1 MADNKKIQSDISGFF
16 DRLRGQDKIRKSDS
30 LIVLDTPQSD
40 RERQTKQ
47 KISSIVQFVKN
58 KTWSRRHVEFFEEYR
73 RMSSTFPIIKAGLDI
88 YAEET
93 CLTGDTI
100 IPLLTNEKKS
110 LKELYDLSV
119 NNFYTYGFNPQT
131 LKMEPTLCE
140 KVIYKGKKQI
150 GKLLLDDGTV
160 IECTLDHKFLLKN
173 GIWVEA
179 KDLTPGDSLR
189 SLYLKNNR
197 VGYLTVTTGEF
208 VKTTAKYKWEVV
220 HSIVGNTVLKEQK
233 NNLPSNL
240 FEGSLNNTPVIHHKS
255 FDKLNNDPKELEWM
269 LWKDHKDLHNSLNSS
284 RWNNLEFATKM
295 RAKFSQHAK
304 SLWQNE
310 EWGSWKKKHHSQV
323 IRENNKKLT
332 VEQRKVKYG
341 RPGEKNGMYGSSRT
355 GCTNPNANLNYNHVE
370 NIVFDDYVETL
381 LNGLTIKQRLKHFNI
396 SEATN
401 CHLFK
406 QAKEKYNFTSPIDFI
421 VLGTLQKLK
430 GSIKS
435 FKELYKETGRPFES
449 RKILDSLNKMGYSS
463 IEELEQSIFSNH
475 KVISFEITNEE
486 KDVYDIFNAGKY
498 HNFAIQCNEGMLITH
513 NCARDSNSNIF
524 NIKSNNKKVKDLLEE
539 LFFKTLALNSKG
551 SKIVRQMCQFGNS
564 YGWLT
569 TRPKDGVTDIVFLPP
584 EAIIR
589 ENMYDPSN
597 LENYRFVW
605 YGSGG
610 GAMFEPYEIVHWKN
624 SEDIESE
631 PYGTSILR
639 PIVDTWRRVI
649 LIREALVIYRITR
662 APSKLLFKIGTDGM
676 TGEEAFRF
684 AQEMK
689 KEVQKKPLVNPQTGE
704 IDFKYNPMP
713 VHKDTPIPLL
723 DGRVL
728 TIEELAKEYES
739 CQSINYVYSTQDN
752 THQIVPG
759 KVKWCGKNYT
769 ANKLIRV
776 WLDNESYI
784 DSAPEHPFILRD
796 GSKKNAEDLK
806 SGDSLMPFY
815 QQYKKIDKKSNEY
828 HQTYN
833 PAIEKYEFTHRLI
846 AKEVVKEDINL
857 NTVHHIDFNRYNNSP
872 LNLKWMGFHEH
883 REYHRS
889 LNKERKSFLVMLPYV
904 QSKENRERVSK
915 MFSEINKSRKNNVKI
930 RKEWVDLL
938 SKKINI
944 NIWER
949 IISKIEEG
957 NLKTS
962 KDIVDFINNDLVIV
976 NTLKHINKCREPK
989 VTITVLNKEL
999 KKIGYKSLT
1008 FFLDNVKNKKT
1019 EPLMK
1024 LFFSLNEKI
1033 RLEEINSVEEVF
1045 SFIEKKIDKEKF
1057 SLTLKLRGFSNVE
1070 SYFIASRHKGKLRQ
1084 IQFSD
1089 KVWLKIND
1097 LIRSGKIKNYSTA
1110 EKELSIPENL
1120 SLITQSNNRVPLS
1133 KIDARTI
1140 KVKILNKGYSS
1151 IKEYIAKVKEEESVS
1166 IYKNHKVDRI
1176 EILENVSEDV
1186 YCMTVVG
1193 LNDEDDRHNFAILG
1207 LNKDKSINNS
1217 GVFVKNSI
1225 EESIFMPTYEGSPTD
1240 VSVLEG
1246 ASNLDAV
1253 EDYKIIK
1260 DDLFAGLKIP
1270 KSWLSF
1276 EEDLSNKSALGEED
1290 IRFAKTIQKIQAD
1303 FVEGLLHIGL
1313 VHLFMK
1319 GCSQEEMQSFTIEMN
1334 NPSIASEKK
1343 KLELIEARL
1352 NIAKSAW
1359 DYNNP
1364 GLNLMSYVD
1373 VLKSILKFTDKEV
1386 EQIIKAQFNEKKIA
1400 WRLEQLRTNGMY
1412 EEPEIEKKL
1421 AELKGLTGS
1430 GDGKIASGLDSLQ
1443 FEGGTLTE
1451 MLKQKIDDE
1460 IREILS
1466 PVSATPSAKQ
1476 VRTLTEGALA
1486 KNLRKA
1492 KKDFGL

>member
-30 LIVLDTPQSD
+30 LIILDTPQSD

-93 CLTGDTI
+93 T
-100 IPLLTNEKKS
+100 
-110 LKELYDLSV
+110 
-119 NNFYTYGFNPQT
+119 
-131 LKMEPTLCE
+131 
-140 KVIYKGKKQI
+140 
-150 GKLLLDDGTV
+150 
-160 IECTLDHKFLLKN
+160 
-173 GIWVEA
+173 
-179 KDLTPGDSLR
+179 
-189 SLYLKNNR
+189 
-197 VGYLTVTTGEF
+197 
-208 VKTTAKYKWEVV
+208 
-220 HSIVGNTVLKEQK
+220 
-233 NNLPSNL
+233 
-240 FEGSLNNTPVIHHKS
+240 
-255 FDKLNNDPKELEWM
+255 
-269 LWKDHKDLHNSLNSS
+269 
-284 RWNNLEFATKM
+284 
-295 RAKFSQHAK
+295 
-304 SLWQNE
+304 
-310 EWGSWKKKHHSQV
+310 
-323 IRENNKKLT
+323 
-332 VEQRKVKYG
+332 
-341 RPGEKNGMYGSSRT
+341 
-355 GCTNPNANLNYNHVE
+355 
-370 NIVFDDYVETL
+370 
-381 LNGLTIKQRLKHFNI
+381 
-396 SEATN
+396 
-401 CHLFK
+401 
-406 QAKEKYNFTSPIDFI
+406 
-421 VLGTLQKLK
+421 
-430 GSIKS
+430 
-435 FKELYKETGRPFES
+435 
-449 RKILDSLNKMGYSS
+449 
-463 IEELEQSIFSNH
+463 
-475 KVISFEITNEE
+475 
-486 KDVYDIFNAGKY
+486 
-498 HNFAIQCNEGMLITH
+498 
-513 NCARDSNSNIF
+513 ARDSNGNIF
-524 NIKSNNKKVKDLLEE
+524 TIKCDNKKVKDLLEE

-676 TGEEAFRF
+676 TGDEAFRF

-713 VHKDTPIPLL
+713 IAGYTPIPLL
-723 DGRVL
+723 DGR
-728 TIEELAKEYES
+728 TITIAELAKEYQEGKE
-739 CQSINYVYSTQDN
+739 NYVYSIQDN
-752 THQIVPG
+752 THQVVAG

-776 WLDNESYI
+776 WLDNDSYI
-784 DSAPEHPFILRD
+784 DSAPEHPFMLRD
-796 GSKKNAEDLK
+796 GSKKIAGELQP
-806 SGDSLMPFY
+806 GDSLMPGY
-815 QQYKKIDKKSNEY
+815 LEQKAVDKIKHPERTY
-828 HQTYN
+828 TTIYN
-833 PAIEKYEFTHRLI
+833 PATGKYEFVHRLV
-846 AKEVVKEDINL
+846 AKEVPKEDEKH
-857 NTVHHIDFNRYNNSP
+857 NTRHHKDFNRHNNNPTNLQWMDFDEHKKMHGAIITAYNKSP
-872 LNLKWMGFHEH
+872 EGRAKVTRCNIERQSHLPLIEYKRSEKGREESREQVYQMLEKRLALTSNWKKNMTITFDDYVWNTLRLAIIKGTVTGHISATKFINNNLLEH
-883 REYHRS
+883 
-889 LNKERKSFLVMLPYV
+889 LKTINIRKSLTKGI
-904 QSKENRERVSK
+904 SG
-915 MFSEINKSRKNNVKI
+915 NVL
-930 RKEWVDLL
+930 RKELKNKGFKSFEEYKTAMKLNHKV
-938 SKKINI
+938 
-944 NIWER
+944 
-949 IISKIEEG
+949 SKIE
-957 NLKTS
+957 
-962 KDIVDFINNDLVIV
+962 I
-976 NTLKHINKCREPK
+976 
-989 VTITVLNKEL
+989 
-999 KKIGYKSLT
+999 
-1008 FFLDNVKNKKT
+1008 LD
-1019 EPLMK
+1019 
-1024 LFFSLNEKI
+1024 
-1033 RLEEINSVEEVF
+1033 
-1045 SFIEKKIDKEKF
+1045 
-1057 SLTLKLRGFSNVE
+1057 
-1070 SYFIASRHKGKLRQ
+1070 
-1084 IQFSD
+1084 
-1089 KVWLKIND
+1089 
-1097 LIRSGKIKNYSTA
+1097 
-1110 EKELSIPENL
+1110 
-1120 SLITQSNNRVPLS
+1120 
-1133 KIDARTI
+1133 
-1140 KVKILNKGYSS
+1140 
-1151 IKEYIAKVKEEESVS
+1151 
-1166 IYKNHKVDRI
+1166 
-1176 EILENVSEDV
+1176 NVSEDV

-1193 LNDEDDRHNFAILG
+1193 LNNEDDRHNFLCGGHKTTGEVVTA
-1207 LNKDKSINNS
+1207 NS
-1217 GVFVKNSI
+1217 FIFNSI
-1225 EESIFMPTYEGSPTD
+1225 EESIFMPVYEGSPTD

-1343 KLELIEARL
+1343 KLELVETRL

-1400 WRLEQLRTNGMY
+1400 WRLEQLREKGMY
-1412 EEPEIEKKL
+1412 KEPEIEKKL

-1430 GDGKIASGLDSLQ
+1430 ADGKVASGLDSLQ

-1451 MLKQKIDDE
+1451 MLKSKIDEE

-1476 VRTLTEGALA
+1476 VRTLTEGALT

>member
-1 MADNKKIQSDISGFF
+1 MADNNKIQSDIKGFF
-16 DRLRGQDKIRKSDS
+16 DRLKGEDKIRKSNS

-73 RMSSTFPIIKAGLDI
+73 KMSSTFPIIKAGLDI

-93 CLTGDTI
+93 T
-100 IPLLTNEKKS
+100 
-110 LKELYDLSV
+110 
-119 NNFYTYGFNPQT
+119 
-131 LKMEPTLCE
+131 
-140 KVIYKGKKQI
+140 
-150 GKLLLDDGTV
+150 
-160 IECTLDHKFLLKN
+160 
-173 GIWVEA
+173 
-179 KDLTPGDSLR
+179 
-189 SLYLKNNR
+189 
-197 VGYLTVTTGEF
+197 
-208 VKTTAKYKWEVV
+208 
-220 HSIVGNTVLKEQK
+220 
-233 NNLPSNL
+233 
-240 FEGSLNNTPVIHHKS
+240 
-255 FDKLNNDPKELEWM
+255 
-269 LWKDHKDLHNSLNSS
+269 
-284 RWNNLEFATKM
+284 
-295 RAKFSQHAK
+295 
-304 SLWQNE
+304 
-310 EWGSWKKKHHSQV
+310 
-323 IRENNKKLT
+323 
-332 VEQRKVKYG
+332 
-341 RPGEKNGMYGSSRT
+341 
-355 GCTNPNANLNYNHVE
+355 
-370 NIVFDDYVETL
+370 
-381 LNGLTIKQRLKHFNI
+381 
-396 SEATN
+396 
-401 CHLFK
+401 
-406 QAKEKYNFTSPIDFI
+406 
-421 VLGTLQKLK
+421 
-430 GSIKS
+430 
-435 FKELYKETGRPFES
+435 
-449 RKILDSLNKMGYSS
+449 
-463 IEELEQSIFSNH
+463 
-475 KVISFEITNEE
+475 
-486 KDVYDIFNAGKY
+486 
-498 HNFAIQCNEGMLITH
+498 
-513 NCARDSNSNIF
+513 ARDSNGNIF
-524 NIKSNNKKVKDLLEE
+524 TIKCDNKKVKDLLEE

-676 TGEEAFRF
+676 TGDEAFRF

-713 VHKDTPIPLL
+713 IAGYTPIPLL
-723 DGRVL
+723 DGR
-728 TIEELAKEYES
+728 TITIAELAKEYEEGKE
-739 CQSINYVYSTQDN
+739 NYVYSIQDN
-752 THQIVPG
+752 THQVVTG

-784 DSAPEHPFILRD
+784 DSAPEHPFMLRD
-796 GSKKNAEDLK
+796 GSKKNASDLQP
-806 SGDSLMPFY
+806 GDSLMPFY
-815 QQYKKIDKKSNEY
+815 QKDEQIRKDSVLKYK
-828 HQTYN
+828 QVYN
-833 PAIEKYEFTHRLI
+833 PLTGKYEFVHRLI
-846 AKEVVKEDINL
+846 AKEVEKTNSDESV
-857 NTVHHIDFNRYNNSP
+857 VHHVNFNRFNNNP
-872 LNLKWMGFHEH
+872 ENLKWMTFKDHQKLHGNI
-883 REYHRS
+883 
-889 LNKERKSFLVMLPYV
+889 LKERWLGVNNEFYRKQAS
-904 QSKENRERVSK
+904 ERLTAY
-915 MFSEINKSRKNNVKI
+915 NKSLEGRTKVTRCNVERQSHLPLIAYK
-930 RKEWVDLL
+930 R
-938 SKKINI
+938 SKKGR
-944 NIWER
+944 EE
-949 IISKIEEG
+949 SKKQVSNMLEKRTLS
-957 NLKTS
+957 NWKTNMQVNFPES
-962 KDIVDFINNDLVIV
+962 VWQELRKQVVKKTITGHMAATRFINENLIDQIV
-976 NTLKHINKCREPK
+976 STNVR
-989 VTITVLNKEL
+989 
-999 KKIGYKSLT
+999 KSLT
-1008 FFLDNVKNKKT
+1008 KGISGN
-1019 EPLMK
+1019 
-1024 LFFSLNEKI
+1024 I
-1033 RLEEINSVEEVF
+1033 
-1045 SFIEKKIDKEKF
+1045 
-1057 SLTLKLRGFSNVE
+1057 LR
-1070 SYFIASRHKGKLRQ
+1070 
-1084 IQFSD
+1084 
-1089 KVWLKIND
+1089 
-1097 LIRSGKIKNYSTA
+1097 
-1110 EKELSIPENL
+1110 KELRKKGFNSFEEYKESITL
-1120 SLITQSNNRVPLS
+1120 
-1133 KIDARTI
+1133 
-1140 KVKILNKGYSS
+1140 
-1151 IKEYIAKVKEEESVS
+1151 
-1166 IYKNHKVDRI
+1166 NHKVNRI
-1176 EILENVSEDV
+1176 EVLENVSEDV

-1193 LNDEDDRHNFAILG
+1193 LNNEDDRHNFAYLG
-1207 LNKDKSINNS
+1207 LDENGVTTSGSIVYNS
-1217 GVFVKNSI
+1217 V

-1343 KLELIEARL
+1343 KLELIEQRL

-1359 DYNNP
+1359 DFNNP

-1386 EQIIKAQFNEKKIA
+1386 EQIIKAQFNEKKIT

-1430 GDGKIASGLDSLQ
+1430 ADGKISSGLDSLQ

-1451 MLKQKIDDE
+1451 VLKKKIDEE
-1460 IREILS
+1460 IREILA
-1466 PVSATPSAKQ
+1466 PVSATPTAKQ
-1476 VRTLTEGALA
+1476 VRTLTEGSLT

>member
-93 CLTGDTI
+93 T
-100 IPLLTNEKKS
+100 
-110 LKELYDLSV
+110 
-119 NNFYTYGFNPQT
+119 
-131 LKMEPTLCE
+131 
-140 KVIYKGKKQI
+140 
-150 GKLLLDDGTV
+150 
-160 IECTLDHKFLLKN
+160 
-173 GIWVEA
+173 
-179 KDLTPGDSLR
+179 
-189 SLYLKNNR
+189 
-197 VGYLTVTTGEF
+197 
-208 VKTTAKYKWEVV
+208 
-220 HSIVGNTVLKEQK
+220 
-233 NNLPSNL
+233 
-240 FEGSLNNTPVIHHKS
+240 
-255 FDKLNNDPKELEWM
+255 
-269 LWKDHKDLHNSLNSS
+269 
-284 RWNNLEFATKM
+284 
-295 RAKFSQHAK
+295 
-304 SLWQNE
+304 
-310 EWGSWKKKHHSQV
+310 
-323 IRENNKKLT
+323 
-332 VEQRKVKYG
+332 
-341 RPGEKNGMYGSSRT
+341 
-355 GCTNPNANLNYNHVE
+355 
-370 NIVFDDYVETL
+370 
-381 LNGLTIKQRLKHFNI
+381 
-396 SEATN
+396 
-401 CHLFK
+401 
-406 QAKEKYNFTSPIDFI
+406 
-421 VLGTLQKLK
+421 
-430 GSIKS
+430 
-435 FKELYKETGRPFES
+435 
-449 RKILDSLNKMGYSS
+449 
-463 IEELEQSIFSNH
+463 
-475 KVISFEITNEE
+475 
-486 KDVYDIFNAGKY
+486 
-498 HNFAIQCNEGMLITH
+498 
-513 NCARDSNSNIF
+513 ARDSNGNIF
-524 NIKSNNKKVKDLLEE
+524 TIKCDNKKVKDLLEE

-713 VHKDTPIPLL
+713 LAGYTPIPLL

-728 TIEELAKEYES
+728 TLAELAKEYQEGK
-739 CQSINYVYSTQDN
+739 QNFVYSIQDN

-759 KVKWCGKNYT
+759 KIQWAGKNYT
-769 ANKLIRV
+769 ANKLVRV
-776 WLDNESYI
+776 WLDNDSYI

-796 GSKKNAEDLK
+796 GTTKRADELK
-806 SGDSLMPFY
+806 EFDSLMPFY
-815 QQYKKIDKKSNEY
+815 EKNEQIRKDSKLEYK
-828 HQTYN
+828 QVFN
-833 PAIEKYEFTHRLI
+833 PASGKSEFVHRLV
-846 AKEVVKEDINL
+846 AKEIKKDNDKQGV
-857 NTVHHIDFNRYNNSP
+857 VHHVDFNRFNNEP
-872 LNLKWMGFHEH
+872 VNLQWMTFKDHQQLHNEILVKRWVEPGHEKL
-883 REYHRS
+883 REIA
-889 LNKERKSFLVMLPYV
+889 RKNLTAY
-904 QSKENRERVSK
+904 
-915 MFSEINKSRKNNVKI
+915 NKSPEGRAKVTRCNIERQSHLPLIEYKRSTKGREESRQQAFNMLEKRTLSTSNWKKNMTITFDDYIWNVL
-930 RKEWVDLL
+930 RLAT
-938 SKKINI
+938 INNTI
-944 NIWER
+944 TGHM
-949 IISKIEEG
+949 SATK
-957 NLKTS
+957 
-962 KDIVDFINNDLVIV
+962 FINNNLLEHLKTVNVRSSLVKGISG
-976 NTLKHINKCREPK
+976 N
-989 VTITVLNKEL
+989 VLRKEL
-999 KKIGYKSLT
+999 KNKGFSSFEEYKT
-1008 FFLDNVKNKKT
+1008 A
-1019 EPLMK
+1019 MK
-1024 LFFSLNEKI
+1024 L
-1033 RLEEINSVEEVF
+1033 
-1045 SFIEKKIDKEKF
+1045 
-1057 SLTLKLRGFSNVE
+1057 
-1070 SYFIASRHKGKLRQ
+1070 
-1084 IQFSD
+1084 
-1089 KVWLKIND
+1089 
-1097 LIRSGKIKNYSTA
+1097 
-1110 EKELSIPENL
+1110 
-1120 SLITQSNNRVPLS
+1120 
-1133 KIDARTI
+1133 
-1140 KVKILNKGYSS
+1140 
-1151 IKEYIAKVKEEESVS
+1151 
-1166 IYKNHKVDRI
+1166 NHKVARI

-1186 YCMTVVG
+1186 YCMTIVG
-1193 LNDEDDRHNFAILG
+1193 LNNEDDRHNFATT
-1207 LNKDKSINNS
+1207 N
-1217 GVFVKNSI
+1217 VFVKNSI

-1276 EEDLSNKSALGEED
+1276 EEDLCLFPETKIRMLDGNVYSMVELTKRFNKGEKLYVYSTDEEGNIVPGEVEWSGITKREKIKYKITLDNGKTVECTGNHPFRMRDGSYKRADELISGESLMPLYTRITSQKQKGGKFGYEEVWHNGKQEWQETHQMVGEWKYPGYLSRKNTVIHHSSFCKLNNHPDYLVEMDKVEHFKLHSQLADNLRKPENREKLKEIQKTPEYREKCSKSRKKGYENNPWRRNSVSKANKHYNKTVLMRKAYLEKLTLGEISQQKEENGNYKGDIPKDLLLSVLRRNTFCSVIEINEFLKENYPIYRFTYSAKELAEILEIPVSRFNVGILADRKGKTIRFLDLEELEAFAKESVSKRSFYKKVGKSQTGIWNYFTRIGLNFNDWYSSVKEKMLLWNHKVESIEIVSLDIEECVYDLRIKEYHNFALDAGVFVHNSNKAALGEED

-1343 KLELIEARL
+1343 KLELIEQRL

-1451 MLKQKIDDE
+1451 MLKNKIDEE

-1476 VRTLTEGALA
+1476 VRTLTEGALT